1 MDMFYFTPISKAELL
16 MMTVNFL
23 KRDYVSDISES
34 TGNHPKYLK
43 EVKAPSHSPPAEER
57 SILVINR
64 NKMSIF
70 PDTLHTQH

>member
-1 MDMFYFTPISKAELL
+1 M

-23 KRDYVSDISES
+23 KRDYVSGISES
-34 TGNHPKYLK
+34 TGNHPKYL
-43 EVKAPSHSPPAEER
+43 EQVKAPSHPLPAEER

-70 PDTLHTQH
+70 PDTLHIQH